1 MHPQRIAGMFFSS
14 KSFSKSAIGT
24 FLGDR
29 RQLSQDCLKAVCERM
44 DFTGMAIDEA
54 LRLFQNHVR
63 IQSEAQVVERL
74 IEAFSARY
82 AVCNLDDDSTPPP
95 DTVFALAFSI
105 ILLNT
110 GWFFENVLEKDGIGW
125 KWKLLKTAENG
136 RKWLKMTQNGGF
148 DSRPKITI
156 LTQKLKF
163 SQNHPVLIC
172 TIATS
177 KFTWRGNNS

>member
-1 MHPQRIAGMFFSS
+1 MFFSS

-110 GWFFENVLEKDGIGW
+110 G
-125 KWKLLKTAENG
+125 
-136 RKWLKMTQNGGF
+136 
-148 DSRPKITI
+148 
-156 LTQKLKF
+156 
-163 SQNHPVLIC
+163 
-172 TIATS
+172 
-177 KFTWRGNNS
+177 